1 MGECVSCAELTFRRE
16 SKVNEEEK
24 LAYEWAKKQNY
35 QSVAA
40 QYARI
45 LVTYI
50 DYVNNLLEQAAEE
63 IENTNGRETVLSAQI
78 RDALSSKT
86 DI

>member
-1 MGECVSCAELTFRRE
+1 M
-16 SKVNEEEK
+16 NEEEK

-45 LVTYI
+45 LVDYI
-50 DYVNNLLEQAAEE
+50 DHVSNLLEQAAEE
-63 IENTNGRETVLSAQI
+63 IENINGMETVLSEQI
-78 RDALSSKT
+78 RDALSDKT
-86 DI
+86 GI

>member
-1 MGECVSCAELTFRRE
+1 M
-16 SKVNEEEK
+16 NEEEK

-50 DYVNNLLEQAAEE
+50 DYVSNLLEQAAEE
-63 IENTNGRETVLSAQI
+63 IENTNGRG
-78 RDALSSKT
+78 
-86 DI
+86 